1 MLNLFMKT
9 LLRMSTTLISLSI
22 IQACQAT
29 PAPQIQLTSPV
40 MSQVL
45 HHDDLAA
52 ELDSQFAASLP
63 KALTN
68 QAIHIIKVAKLPEP
82 SQYQLQVQV
91 GLNIMQDCNQQRL
104 MGELQ
109 KVPLAPRAN
118 QAEPTN
124 PTAAH
129 YYWLESLMQAPMVT
143 LPCIEAKKAAF
154 VQLGETLLID
164 ADELSVNV
172 FYLPKHTQLRYRL
185 WRANEAWQYSPSTAN
200 DRNL

>member
-1 MLNLFMKT
+1 MLNLSMKA

-45 HHDDLAA
+45 HQDDLAA

-68 QAIHIIKVAKLPEP
+68 QAIHIIKVAKLPDP

-109 KVPLAPRAN
+109 KVPLVQREN
-118 QAEPTN
+118 RAEPTN
-124 PTAAH
+124 LTATH

-143 LPCIEAKKAAF
+143 LPCIEAKKATF

-172 FYLPKHTQLRYRL
+172 FYLPKHAQLRYRL
-185 WRANEAWQYSPSTAN
+185 WRASEAWEYSPSTAN